1 MKKIYTAIDIGSD
14 TIKFVVG
21 EILKGN
27 LNILSSYTI
36 KSKGIRKGLIVDP
49 NLAINSIKDG
59 IKEVNNLLGISVRKA
74 IVNVPDYNS
83 KFMFVTGEVNIVDE
97 DELVTTESVNKVIK
111 DSVYAKLAQ
120 DYELITVVPLTF
132 LVDGEQTSH
141 PIGKS
146 GKKLGLK
153 GIMIS
158 APKKNIYSV
167 LSVMEGAGI
176 EVVDITVSGLCD
188 YYEVRNKNLDKKI
201 GAIINLGHETTTVS
215 VYNRGKL
222 MNTETIQLGGI
233 NIDKDLAYMFNISI
247 FDARTIKEKF
257 ASSHKR
263 FIALNDV
270 YEVKN
275 TAGEEIKLN
284 QIEVTEIVME
294 RLVEIFNLARQQVLL
309 LTKQDISYIVI
320 TGGLTEIKAFKN
332 LVYEILGKD
341 VIIYNE
347 ETLGVRDNK
356 YTTAVGMIK
365 YFNDKMEIRGK
376 DYSMVERSDED
387 FLINPNSKNRKDKT
401 AITKFFEN
409 FIGTKEDWKWTICLA

>member
-21 EILKGN
+21 EYKNDKI
-27 LNILSSYTI
+27 NILASNVE
-36 KSKGIRKGLIVDP
+36 KAKGIRKGLIVDP

-59 IKEVNNLLGISVRKA
+59 IKEINNNLGIKIDKA
-74 IVNVPDYNS
+74 IVTVPDYNA
-83 KFMFVTGEVNIVDE
+83 KFMLVTGEIDIIDE
-97 DELVTTESVNKVIK
+97 DELITTEDINKVIK
-111 DSVYAKLAQ
+111 TSVYAKLAG

-132 LVDGEQTSH
+132 IVDGNPVQK
-141 PIGKS
+141 PIGKT
-146 GKKLGLK
+146 GKKLGIK
-153 GIMIS
+153 GIMVS

-188 YYEVRNKNLDKKI
+188 YFEVRNNSLEKKI
-201 GAIINLGHETTTVS
+201 GAIINLGHETTNVS
-215 VYNRGKL
+215 VFNRGKL

-247 FDARTIKEKF
+247 FDARVLKEKF

-275 TAGEEIKLN
+275 TAGELIKLN
-284 QIEVTEIVME
+284 QIEVTEIVMD
-294 RLVEIFNLARQQVLL
+294 RLVEILELAKKQILL
-309 LTKQDISYIVI
+309 LTKQNISYIVI
-320 TGGLTEIKAFKN
+320 TGGLTEIRAFKN

-341 VIIYNE
+341 VIIYTEN
-347 ETLGVRDNK
+347 TLGIRDNK
-356 YTTAVGMIK
+356 YITSVGMIK
-365 YFNDKMEIRGK
+365 YFIDKMETRGRE
-376 DYSMVERSDED
+376 YTMVEKDDED
-387 FLINPNSKNRKDKT
+387 ILINPNNKSKKDKT
-401 AITKFFEN
+401 GITKIFGSFM
-409 FIGTKEDWKWTICLA
+409 GTKED

>member
-294 RLVEIFNLARQQVLL
+294 RLVEILNLARQQVLL

-320 TGGLTEIKAFKN
+320 TGGLAEIKAFKN

-409 FIGTKEDWKWTICLA
+409 FIGTKED

>member
-21 EILKGN
+21 EYKNDKI
-27 LNILSSYTI
+27 NILASNVE
-36 KSKGIRKGLIVDP
+36 KAKGIRKGLIVDP

-59 IKEVNNLLGISVRKA
+59 IKEINNNLGIKIDKA
-74 IVNVPDYNS
+74 IVTVPDYNA
-83 KFMFVTGEVNIVDE
+83 KFMLVTGEIDIIDE
-97 DELVTTESVNKVIK
+97 DELITTEDINKVIK
-111 DSVYAKLAQ
+111 TSVYAKLAG

-132 LVDGEQTSH
+132 IVDGNPVQK
-141 PIGKS
+141 PIGKT
-146 GKKLGLK
+146 GKKLGIK
-153 GIMIS
+153 GIMVS

-188 YYEVRNKNLDKKI
+188 YFEVRNNSLDKKI
-201 GAIINLGHETTTVS
+201 GAIINLGHETTNVS
-215 VYNRGKL
+215 VFNRGKL

-247 FDARTIKEKF
+247 FDARVLKEKF

-275 TAGEEIKLN
+275 TAGELIKLN
-284 QIEVTEIVME
+284 QIEVTEIVMD
-294 RLVEIFNLARQQVLL
+294 RLVEILELAKKQILL
-309 LTKQDISYIVI
+309 LTKQNISYIVI
-320 TGGLTEIKAFKN
+320 TGGLTEIRAFKN

-341 VIIYNE
+341 VIIYTE
-347 ETLGVRDNK
+347 DTLGIRDNK
-356 YTTAVGMIK
+356 YITSVGMIK
-365 YFNDKMEIRGK
+365 YFIDKMETRGRE
-376 DYSMVERSDED
+376 YTMVEKDDED
-387 FLINPNSKNRKDKT
+387 ILINPNNKSKKDKT
-401 AITKFFEN
+401 GITKIFGSFM
-409 FIGTKEDWKWTICLA
+409 GTKED